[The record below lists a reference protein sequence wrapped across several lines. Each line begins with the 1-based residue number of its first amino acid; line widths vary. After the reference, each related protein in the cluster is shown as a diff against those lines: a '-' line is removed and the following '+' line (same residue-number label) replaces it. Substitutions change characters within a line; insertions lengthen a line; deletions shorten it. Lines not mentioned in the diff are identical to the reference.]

1 MFTDY
6 FNDQNRMNTF
16 KYTFR
21 ESRRLTSFV
30 SSFKPYVFYEN
41 STKSKS
47 LLERQIEEAIMHENL
62 SIDEDLSS
70 YPSVVD
76 RNKPA
81 IMSLLVTTWR
91 SGSTFLGEV
100 LNSHPVFR

>member
-1 MFTDY
+1 MI
-6 FNDQNRMNTF
+6 F

-21 ESRRLTSFV
+21 EKRRLASLISF
-30 SSFKPYVFYEN
+30 FEPYEN
-41 STKSKS
+41 STKPKS
-47 LLERQIEEAIMHENL
+47 LLERQIEGAIKHENL
-62 SIDEDLSS
+62 SIDVDLSS

-76 RNKPA
+76 RNKPT

-91 SGSTFLGEV
+91 SGSTFLGQV